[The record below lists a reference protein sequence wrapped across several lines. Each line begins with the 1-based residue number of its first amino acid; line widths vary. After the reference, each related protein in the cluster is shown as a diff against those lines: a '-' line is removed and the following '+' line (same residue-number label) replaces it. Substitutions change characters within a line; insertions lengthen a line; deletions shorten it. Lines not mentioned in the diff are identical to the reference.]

1 MNTRSAS
8 PEVRRSFPTLLG
20 SAPFRLRLTTLVI
33 LLIGAVGSFALWRA
47 NIQRE
52 SGRIAGQC
60 HNQCRSRVQL
70 LDSAINRD
78 VGLLNFLAALYAGS
92 ESVES
97 WEFSAV
103 CDLLLSRYSDVSF
116 AAWVPILRPDDLL
129 HFYQLADRN
138 GVVGLDLWELDDAG
152 NRIRA
157 HTRPLHMPILY
168 IEPRAKV
175 KAGQGFDLASREDLF
190 EAVLHA
196 VSQGGMASRLVSD
209 LSMVRDPDSDQP
221 GENNGQPGENNGGRA
236 TSAARDAVQP
246 RYLLIG
252 WPIFPFQYVPQ
263 EPLERINQA
272 SGVLVVAVDVQALLS
287 PLKIWCEE
295 QGIHLSVVD
304 TAESEEGRHDLLSV
318 GDWSSLRPWDTAVMR
333 WDWNWT
339 IQLPGREWLL
349 TMRPSAAYIEQ
360 RRGLGAWWLL
370 GIGLLGS
377 VLLSLYVHSLGGR
390 ALTTQRQIEERTRE
404 LREANRL
411 LEEEIQRRENIEKGL
426 RDSQALYY
434 SLVEN
439 LPVHVLRKNREG
451 RFTFANSSFCHLLG
465 RPLTEILGKTDFDFY
480 PPDLASKYRQDDR
493 RVMESGQLFE
503 DIEQYERDGALR
515 YVQVMK
521 SPVRD
526 AAGEI
531 VGVQAVFW
539 DVTDQIIARRT
550 LEQAKQAAEEASR
563 SKSFFVANMS
573 HEIRTPMNAI
583 LGMAQL
589 MAQTP
594 LSSEQRDYLQI
605 IREAGETLLALI
617 NSILDFSKIE
627 AGRLELESVEFS
639 LREELGNTMKGLAL
653 RAHSKRLELAYRVDP
668 GVPDALLG
676 DPVRLRQVIVNL
688 VDNAVKFTERGE
700 VVVEVVCVRC
710 PNGEAELQFA
720 VRDTGIGIPP
730 DKRESIF
737 AAFEQ
742 ADKSTTRRF
751 GGTGLG
757 LAICKRLVEL
767 MGGRIWV
774 ESTPGEGSRF
784 SFTARFATVA
794 EPRTQAPPTDL
805 RPYAGQRILVVDDNR
820 TNRRIIQEMLAQW
833 GLAGEAADS
842 GETALEIVET
852 SLREENPYDLI
863 LTDLLMPGMDGL
875 ELVRRVREL
884 LPPEKTAVIVLS
896 SADSPGD
903 QAALRELG
911 VALALT
917 KPIKQ
922 SELYNAVAE
931 ILGVPWHPPDT
942 GMPAAKLPVLPRL
955 RILLAEDSPFN
966 QKVAVTLLEKAGHE
980 VVVAVDGRQALEWL
994 DRRDFDLVLMD
1005 IQMPEMDGYQ
1015 ATKEIRRREAE
1026 TGAARLPIIAMTAH
1040 AMQGDREAALVSGM
1054 DGYLAKPIDVTNFFQ
1069 VIVQVL
1075 RQVRGEDFM
1084 RLAAERSGG
1093 CPEKASPQRP
1103 EPSSGNSAV
1112 PPPSP
1117 AEAEAEAASQRD
1129 SAIASPRDSATASS
1143 RASVT
1148 ASPRQPASASPPP
1161 ATKSQ
1166 GPPESNAT
1174 KEQTPTVAIHWK
1186 TALATTGEDAG
1197 LLADLVETFL
1207 QEAPSL
1213 LQSIREGVDRAD
1225 WPGARRAAHTL
1236 GGSLRYFGVERAS
1249 QTAYALERHLLSDTR
1264 LDTLRA
1270 EWEELSRMVS
1280 AASERLRA
1288 ALPRLRAGESPEDG
1302 PG

>member
-1 MNTRSAS
+1 MNMQSAS
-8 PEVRRSFPTLLG
+8 PETRRFFPALLG

-33 LLIGAVGSFALWRA
+33 LLIGAAGSFLLWRA

-60 HNQCRSRVQL
+60 HNQCRTRVQL
-70 LDSAINRD
+70 LDSSISRD

-92 ESVES
+92 ERVER

-129 HFYQLADRN
+129 NFYQEADRN
-138 GVVGLDLWELDDAG
+138 GVNGLDIWELDGAG
-152 NRIRA
+152 NRVRA
-157 HTRPLHMPILY
+157 QTRPLHMPIMY
-168 IEPRAKV
+168 IEPRRSTGG
-175 KAGQGFDLASREDLF
+175 GQGFDLASRDDLF
-190 EAVLHA
+190 EALLHA
-196 VSQGGMASRLVSD
+196 VSAGGIASRLVSD
-209 LSMVRDPDSDQP
+209 LSPVRSPDPNSP
-221 GENNGQPGENNGGRA
+221 ANTGGGGGI
-236 TSAARDAVQP
+236 SAAAGAAEP
-246 RYLLIG
+246 KYLLIG
-252 WPIFPFQYVPQ
+252 WPVFPFQYVPDD
-263 EPLERINQA
+263 PMERINQA
-272 SGVLVVAVDVQALLS
+272 SGVLIVVVDIQALLT
-287 PLKIWCEE
+287 PLRSWCEE

-304 TAESEEGRHDLLSV
+304 TSQSHDGNHDLLSV
-318 GDWSSLRPWDTAVMR
+318 GDWSGLRPWDAAVMR

-339 IQLPGREWLL
+339 ISLPGREWRI
-349 TMRPSAAYIEQ
+349 TMRPSSAYIEQ

-370 GIGLLGS
+370 GVGLFGS

-390 ALTTQRQIEERTRE
+390 ALATQRLIEERTRE
-404 LREANRL
+404 LREANRM

-493 RVMESGQLFE
+493 RVMESGRLFE

-526 AAGEI
+526 AAGDV

-583 LGMAQL
+583 LGMSQL
-589 MAQTP
+589 LAQTP
-594 LSSEQRDYLQI
+594 LTGEQRDYLQI

-627 AGRLELESVEFS
+627 AGRMELESVEFS

-700 VVVEVVCVRC
+700 VVVEVLCLSC
-710 PNGEAELQFA
+710 SENEAELQFS
-720 VRDTGIGIPP
+720 VRDTGIGISPE
-730 DKRESIF
+730 KRESIF

-757 LAICKRLVEL
+757 LAICKRLVQL

-774 ESTPGEGSRF
+774 ESTPGEGSTF
-784 SFTARFATVA
+784 SFTARFPVVA
-794 EPRTQAPPTDL
+794 EPRTQTPPTDL
-805 RPYAGQRILVVDDNR
+805 RPYGGQRILVVDDNR

-833 GLAGEAADS
+833 GLAGEAAES
-842 GETALEIVET
+842 GEAALEMARA
-852 SLREENPYDLI
+852 SLREENPYDLV
-863 LTDLLMPGMDGL
+863 LTDLLMPGMNGL
-875 ELVRRVREL
+875 EFIRRLREL

-903 QAALRELG
+903 QRTLRELG

-917 KPIKQ
+917 KPVKQ

-942 GMPAAKLPVLPRL
+942 GMPPAELPALPRL

-980 VVVAVDGRQALEWL
+980 VVVAGDGRQALEWL

-1015 ATKEIRRREAE
+1015 ATEEIRRRERE
-1026 TGAARLPIIAMTAH
+1026 SGAPRLPIIAMTAH
-1040 AMQGDREAALVSGM
+1040 AMQGDREAALASGM

-1075 RQVRGEDFM
+1075 RQVRGDDF
-1084 RLAAERSGG
+1084 LKQAAERSAG
-1093 CPEKASPQRP
+1093 RP
-1103 EPSSGNSAV
+1103 EEEVPTQSRPIGDETAASEPPPVGSDAV
-1112 PPPSP
+1112 PEARSGLQSRGPSK
-1117 AEAEAEAASQRD
+1117 
-1129 SAIASPRDSATASS
+1129 
-1143 RASVT
+1143 
-1148 ASPRQPASASPPP
+1148 PPP
-1161 ATKSQ
+1161 RESER
-1166 GPPESNAT
+1166 PPESRERKRT
-1174 KEQTPTVAIHWK
+1174 TGIVIDWK
-1186 TALATTGEDAG
+1186 TALATTGGDAG

-1207 QEAPSL
+1207 QEAPTL

-1236 GGSLRYFGVERAS
+1236 GGSLRYFGVARAS
-1249 QTAYALERHLLSDTR
+1249 QTAYALERHLLSDTA
-1264 LDTLRA
+1264 LETLLA
-1270 EWEELSRMVS
+1270 EWEELSQLVGE
-1280 AASERLRA
+1280 ASERLRA
-1288 ALPRLRAGESPEDG
+1288 VIPRLRAGESPEGDAG
-1302 PG
+1302 

>member
-1 MNTRSAS
+1 MSRRSAS
-8 PEVRRSFPTLLG
+8 PEVRRGFAALVG
-20 SAPFRLRLTTLVI
+20 SAPFRLRLTTLI
-33 LLIGAVGSFALWRA
+33 IFLIGAGGSFGLWRA
-47 NIQRE
+47 NIQRD

-60 HNQCRSRVQL
+60 HNQCRARIQL

-92 ESVES
+92 ESVER

-129 HFYQLADRN
+129 NFYQQADRG
-138 GVVGLDLWELDDAG
+138 GVNGLDLWELDDTG
-152 NRIRA
+152 KRVRA

-168 IEPRAKV
+168 IEPRKSFA
-175 KAGQGFDLASREDLF
+175 AGQGFDLASRDDLF

-196 VSQGGMASRLVSD
+196 VAEGGVASRLVSD
-209 LSMVRDPDSDQP
+209 LSMVRTPDPDRRADDPGSDA
-221 GENNGQPGENNGGRA
+221 A
-236 TSAARDAVQP
+236 TDAAAA

-272 SGVLVVAVDVQALLS
+272 SGVLIVVVDVQELLAPIKS
-287 PLKIWCEE
+287 WCEE
-295 QGIHLSVVD
+295 QKIHLSIVD
-304 TAESEEGRHDLLSV
+304 TAQSDEGEHELVSI
-318 GDWSSLRPWDTAVMR
+318 GDWSGLRPWDAALMR
-333 WDWNWT
+333 WDWNWD
-339 IQLPGREWLL
+339 IQLPGRQWRV
-349 TMRPSAAYIEQ
+349 TMRPSADYIEQ
-360 RRGLGAWWLL
+360 RRGFGAWWLL
-370 GIGLLGS
+370 GVGLFGS

-390 ALTTQRQIEERTRE
+390 ALSTQRLIEERTRE
-404 LREANRL
+404 LREANRM

-521 SPVRD
+521 SPVLD
-526 AAGEI
+526 AAGDI

-589 MAQTP
+589 LAQTP
-594 LSSEQRDYLQI
+594 MTGEQRDYLQI

-700 VVVEVVCVRC
+700 VVVDVTALRC
-710 PNGEAELQFA
+710 LDGETELQFT
-720 VRDTGIGIPP
+720 VRDTGIGIAPE
-730 DKRESIF
+730 KRESIF

-774 ESTPGEGSRF
+774 ESTPGEGSAF

-794 EPRTQAPPTDL
+794 EPRTLAAPTDL
-805 RPYAGQRILVVDDNR
+805 RPYGGQRILVVDDNR
-820 TNRRIIQEMLAQW
+820 TNRRIILEMLAQW
-833 GLAGEAADS
+833 GLAGEAAES
-842 GETALEIVET
+842 GQTALEMAAASV
-852 SLREENPYDLI
+852 REENPYDLI

-903 QAALRELG
+903 QGTLRELG
-911 VALALT
+911 VALTLT

-922 SELYNAVAE
+922 SELFNAVAE

-942 GMPAAKLPVLPRL
+942 GMPAAELPALPRL

-980 VVVAVDGRQALEWL
+980 VVVANDGRQALEWL
-994 DRRDFDLVLMD
+994 ERRDFDLVLMD

-1015 ATKEIRRREAE
+1015 ATQEIRRRERE
-1026 TGAARLPIIAMTAH
+1026 TGAPRMPVIAMTAH
-1040 AMQGDREAALVSGM
+1040 AMQGDREAALASGM
-1054 DGYLAKPIDVTNFFQ
+1054 DGYLAKPIDVSSFFQ

-1075 RQVRGEDFM
+1075 RQVRGDDFLREAAARTGDRPAEDA
-1084 RLAAERSGG
+1084 REPAAPYPGESAAAEPTSSAAETA
-1093 CPEKASPQRP
+1093 CEP
-1103 EPSSGNSAV
+1103 EPIAPSM
-1112 PPPSP
+1112 PSP
-1117 AEAEAEAASQRD
+1117 KE
-1129 SAIASPRDSATASS
+1129 S
-1143 RASVT
+1143 RM
-1148 ASPRQPASASPPP
+1148 PQ
-1161 ATKSQ
+1161 
-1166 GPPESNAT
+1166 ESNET
-1174 KEQTPTVAIHWK
+1174 GKRVVIHWK
-1186 TALATTGEDAG
+1186 TALATTGGDAG
-1197 LLADLVETFL
+1197 LLADLVETFV

-1213 LQSIREGVDRAD
+1213 LKAVREGVDRGA
-1225 WPGARRAAHTL
+1225 WQEARRAAHTL

-1249 QTAYALERHLLSDTR
+1249 QTAYALERHLLSDTA
-1264 LDTLRA
+1264 LETLLA
-1270 EWEELSRMVS
+1270 EWEELSQMVGE
-1280 AASERLRA
+1280 ASERLRA
-1288 ALPRLRAGESPEDG
+1288 AIPRLRAGETPEDDAV
-1302 PG
+1302 